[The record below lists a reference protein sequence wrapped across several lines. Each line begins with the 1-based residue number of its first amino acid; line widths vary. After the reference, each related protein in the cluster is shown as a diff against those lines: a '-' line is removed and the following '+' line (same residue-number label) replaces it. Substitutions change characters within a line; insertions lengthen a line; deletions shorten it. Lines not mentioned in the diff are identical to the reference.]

1 MNLLFVPTFY
11 NPRELLHLIKPGTSR
26 QQMFRIHHFVHV
38 LSLKNTKNKIMCI
51 VCQFSLSSTLNL
63 SWKLK
68 WWDFTYNFQCAIFK
82 NLFCKGLRHYIWII
96 GSEKAAAAK
105 LWFFFCQSLLY
116 LFFLLQVVHVGQ
128 RQHGR
133 PPVSTLERQLA
144 PGQSFDEAVALLQAQ
159 AIIKLNG
166 P

>member
-1 MNLLFVPTFY
+1 MNLRSSLEVHIVTHK
-11 NPRELLHLIKPGTSR
+11 NKCLLPVRWKYKW
-26 QQMFRIHHFVHV
+26 
-38 LSLKNTKNKIMCI
+38 LKRDISANTKNKIMCI